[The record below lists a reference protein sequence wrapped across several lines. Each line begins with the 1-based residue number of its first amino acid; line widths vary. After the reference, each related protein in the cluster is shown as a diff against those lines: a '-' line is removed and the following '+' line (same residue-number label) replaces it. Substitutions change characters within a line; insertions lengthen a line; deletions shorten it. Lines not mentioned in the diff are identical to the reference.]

1 MAPSAAAPQAPRG
14 ALGTALVTGASRG
27 IGLEAAREL
36 AARGYGV
43 VACTRGAP
51 PPALAALVASSD
63 GAVVARQGVEV
74 TDADALRA
82 LAATLPEGSLDLLV
96 CNAGVLTRQSW
107 ADAGEWDYAEMR
119 STIDV
124 NAMGPLMTVRELRR
138 TLAPAAK
145 VLLVS
150 SLMGSLADNT
160 SGGMYAYR
168 MSKAAANM
176 AFVSLAKDLGKQG
189 VAVGIVHPG
198 FVNTDMTGPY
208 GGGGISAEAA
218 GRGVADR
225 AAELTL
231 ETAGR
236 MVAGKT
242 GKVEE
247 W

>member
-1 MAPSAAAPQAPRG
+1 MYSAPRG

-51 PPALAALVASSD
+51 PTALAAPVASSD

-124 NAMGPLMTVRELRR
+124 NAMGPLIT
-138 TLAPAAK
+138 